1 VLTQRYSD
9 AAQKLENHV
18 RHRIDFVR
26 FCSLGLLIIVC
37 AGATTFGQ
45 NAKGI
50 ISGHVVDAVSAVLQ
64 GAQIKIDPIDRQVI
78 SDGQGNFLI
87 PDLDP
92 GTYEVEV
99 KFVGFK
105 DFDTKVSVAAGQI
118 AHVDAIMRVASS
130 SEQVEVYSERLH
142 GEADAINRERTSPNI
157 LNVLTSDVITS
168 LPNANIADA
177 VGRLPGVTLERD
189 EGEGK
194 YVQIRGT
201 EPRLSNTTID
211 GVNVPSPEGGVRQV
225 KLDTIPSD
233 LVESVEINKTLSAN
247 QDGDAIGGSVNLV
260 TKTAGE
266 RPTVT
271 MFGEGGYTPIFN
283 GRHVSDYGIT
293 MGKRFLADKKLGILG
308 GFTYDYNGRG
318 IDDIEPSPTPDSL
331 TPHYDSI
338 DLREY
343 RYDRTRWGTAGE
355 IDYKLSEGSGLY
367 VRAFYSDFKDYGDK
381 WVYTLNDFDVPSY
394 STEKRQPDYGIG
406 NVVLGG
412 KHLFQNSWLT
422 YELAV
427 ARGRQAAAAGNP
439 GAQFQYDPNSPFY
452 PLLQTTCYNDQSLA
466 MSKYRPAWS
475 QGCGDSKS
483 SPVYDMTQWDLAN
496 YSTTQGQTTQLNLQ
510 AAASYA
516 LNYHLGSRFST
527 FELGFKIRNQHKGQF
542 AYSPE
547 YDYNGTATA
556 SQFLENLHNN
566 HYYDGTYVFGP
577 LVNYDTIVA
586 YGRANAALFTV
597 DDAVTHLNSDAS
609 NFNLNERIT
618 AGYLM
623 NTVEFGKLR
632 LQTGLRFEATNVSGT
647 GYQVTINPDGSY
659 GGTTPVNSS
668 GSYLDP
674 LPSVQA
680 RYAITPNTA
689 IRAVYG
695 RGISRPNPQ
704 DIIPSITFDTSTNPP
719 TFSLGNPNLRAEHA
733 NDFDLLYEQ
742 YLNPLGLIQAGF
754 FYKDLGDPLVVLSH
768 FTSTPPVTEPG
779 SYPSYKVTQ
788 PANAGSAYVTGFEI
802 AYQQHLSFLPGYF
815 GGLGFSGNYSYT
827 ASQAKNVD
835 PLRTDSPA
843 LLRQAP
849 NTWNISPTYDHG
861 RFSLRLGLAYNG
873 ANIYAYQYENL
884 QYVTDVNGNQT
895 STLIPNPQVGG
906 TKGPAGDNYL
916 YAHLQVDAQINYLL
930 PKGFTVYVSGLNLSN
945 EVFGFYN
952 GSSQYVVQREYYHPT
967 YSFGVRWTPRNEK

>member
-1 VLTQRYSD
+1 MKDLTILVRLCKFTLWMTLY
-9 AAQKLENHV
+9 AA
-18 RHRIDFVR
+18 
-26 FCSLGLLIIVC
+26 ST
-37 AGATTFGQ
+37 AFGQ
-45 NAKGI
+45 NTKGI
-50 ISGHVVDAVSAVLQ
+50 ISGHVADTVNAVLQ
-64 GAQIKIDPIDRQVI
+64 GARIKIEPADRQVI

-87 PDLDP
+87 TDLDP
-92 GTYEVEV
+92 GTYDIEV

-105 DFDTKVSVAAGQI
+105 EFNTKVTVTAGQVS
-118 AHVDAIMRVASS
+118 HVEAVMRVASD
-130 SEQVEVYSERLH
+130 SEQVVVFSDRLH

-168 LPNANIADA
+168 LPNANVADA

-211 GVNVPSPEGGVRQV
+211 GVNVPSPESGVRQV

-266 RPTVT
+266 RPTIT
-271 MFGEGGYTPIFN
+271 MYGEGGYTPILN

-293 MGKRFLADKKLGILG
+293 LGKRLLADKKLGVLG

-318 IDDIEPSPTPDSL
+318 IDDIEPSPTSDSL
-331 TPHYDSI
+331 TPHWDSI

-343 RYDRTRWGTAGE
+343 RYDRTRWGAAGGV
-355 IDYKLSEGSGLY
+355 DYKLGQGSGLY
-367 VRAFYSDFKDYGDK
+367 ARAFYADFKDYGDK
-381 WVYTLNDFDVPSY
+381 WVYTLNDLDVPGY
-394 STEKRQPDYGIG
+394 KTEKRLPDYGIA
-406 NVVLGG
+406 NLALGG
-412 KHLFQNSWLT
+412 KHLFQDSWLS
-422 YELAV
+422 YEIAV
-427 ARGRQAAAAGNP
+427 ARARQAAAAGNP
-439 GAQFQYDPNSPFY
+439 GAGFQYDPNSPYY
-452 PLLQTTCYNDQSLA
+452 PVLQATCYNDQSRA
-466 MSKYRPAWS
+466 ASKYRPGWS
-475 QGCGDSKS
+475 QGCGDSLS
-483 SPVYDMTQWDLAN
+483 SPVYDMTQWDLTDYA
-496 YSTTQGQTTQLNLQ
+496 TTQGQTTQLNLQ

-516 LNYHLGSRFST
+516 FNYHAGTHFST
-527 FELGFKIRNQHKGQF
+527 FEFGFKIRNHHKGQF
-542 AYSPE
+542 AYSPD
-547 YDYNGTATA
+547 YVYNGTATA
-556 SQFLENLHNN
+556 SQFLENLQNH
-566 HYYDGTYVFGP
+566 HYYDGTYVYGP
-577 LVNYDTIVA
+577 LVDYDRIVA
-586 YGRANAALFTV
+586 YGKANPGLFSV

-623 NTVEFGKLR
+623 NTIELGRLS
-632 LQTGLRFEATNVSGT
+632 LQTGIRFEATNLSGT
-647 GYQVTINPDGSY
+647 GYRVNINPDQSY

-668 GSYLDP
+668 GAYLDP

-680 RYAITPNTA
+680 RYAITPNSA
-689 IRAVYG
+689 LRAVYG

-719 TFSLGNPNLRAEHA
+719 TFSLGNPRLKAEHA
-733 NDFDLLYEQ
+733 NSYDLLYEQ

-754 FYKDLGDPLVVLSH
+754 FYKDLGDPLVVLTNFSA
-768 FTSTPPVTEPG
+768 TPPVTEPG
-779 SYPSYKVTQ
+779 AYPIYKITQ

-802 AYQQHLSFLPGYF
+802 AYEQHLSFLPGLL

-827 ASQAKNVD
+827 ASQAKRVD

-861 RFSLRLGLAYNG
+861 HLSVRMGLAYNG
-873 ANIYAYQYENL
+873 ANIYQYQYENL
-884 QYVTDVNGNQT
+884 QYDDNGN
-895 STLIPNPQVGG
+895 LIPNPQVGD
-906 TKGPAGDNYL
+906 TKGPAGDQYL

-930 PKGFTVYVSGLNLSN
+930 PKGFTVYASDLNASN

-952 GSSQYVVQREYYHPT
+952 GSPQYVVQREYYHPT
-967 YSFGVRWTPRNEK
+967 YSFGVRWSPRVER

>member
-1 VLTQRYSD
+1 MKDRNSIARLCCFATLLT
-9 AAQKLENHV
+9 A
-18 RHRIDFVR
+18 
-26 FCSLGLLIIVC
+26 CT
-37 AGATTFGQ
+37 AGIAFGQ
-45 NAKGI
+45 NTKGI
-50 ISGHVVDAVSAVLQ
+50 LSGHIADTVGAVLQ
-64 GAQIKIDPIDRQVI
+64 GAQVAVSPTARQVT

-87 PDLDP
+87 TDLDP
-92 GTYEVEV
+92 GSYEVDI

-105 DFDTKVSVAAGQI
+105 DFSAKVTVSAGQV
-118 AHVDAIMRVASS
+118 ARVDATMQVASS
-130 SEQVEVYSERLH
+130 TEDVVVYADRLH
-142 GEADAINRERTSPNI
+142 GEAEEVNREHTSPNI

-211 GVNVPSPEGGVRQV
+211 GVNVPSPEGSVRQV
-225 KLDTIPSD
+225 KLDTIPAD

-266 RPTVT
+266 KPSIS
-271 MFGEGGYTPIFN
+271 MYGEGGYTPIFN
-283 GRHVSDYGIT
+283 GRGVSDFGIT
-293 MGKRFLADKKLGILG
+293 LGKRFLANKKLGVLG

-318 IDDIEPSPTPDSL
+318 IDDIEPVPTADSL

-338 DLREY
+338 DLRDY

-355 IDYKLSEGSGLY
+355 VDYKLNEGSGLY
-367 VRAFYSDFKDYGDK
+367 ARAFYADFKDYGDK
-381 WVYTLNDFDVPSY
+381 WVYTLNDTANPNSGNYQTPPSY
-394 STEKRQPDYGIG
+394 YTEKRLPDYGILS
-406 NVVLGG
+406 VALGG
-412 KHLFQNSWLT
+412 KHLFQDSWLN
-422 YELAV
+422 YEVAV

-439 GAQFQYDPNSPFY
+439 SANFALDPNGSAYAFS
-452 PLLQTTCYNDQSLA
+452 LTNCFNDQSRA
-466 MSKYRPAWS
+466 ASKYRPGWS
-475 QGCGDSKS
+475 AGCADSRS
-483 SPVYDMTQWDLAN
+483 SPVYDMTQWDLTD

-516 LNYHLGSRFST
+516 FNYHAGSHYST
-527 FELGFKIRNQHKGQF
+527 FEFGFKIRNDHKGQYAF
-542 AYSPE
+542 SPDYTYS
-547 YDYNGTATA
+547 GTATA
-556 SQFLENLHNN
+556 SQFLENLLNN
-566 HYYDGTYVFGP
+566 HYYDGTYVLGP

-586 YGRANAALFTV
+586 YGNSNPALFSV
-597 DDAVTHLNSDAS
+597 DEAVTHLNSDAS
-609 NFNLNERIT
+609 NYNLNERIT

-623 NTVEFGKLR
+623 NTIEFGKLR
-632 LQTGLRFEATNVSGT
+632 LQTGLRFEATNLSAT

-668 GSYLDP
+668 SSYLDP

-680 RYAITPNTA
+680 RYELTPNAA

-704 DIIPSITFDTSTNPP
+704 DIIPSITYDTTTSPP
-719 TFSLGNPNLRAEHA
+719 TFSLGNPSLKAEHA
-733 NDFDLLYEQ
+733 NDYDLLYER
-742 YLNPLGLIQAGF
+742 YLNPLGLIEAGF
-754 FYKDLGDPLVVLSH
+754 FYKDLGDPLVVLTH
-768 FTSTPPVTEPG
+768 FTSTPPVMEPG
-779 SYPSYKVTQ
+779 QTYPSYKVTQ
-788 PANAGSAYVTGFEI
+788 PANAGSAYVTGIEI
-802 AYQQHLSFLPGYF
+802 AYQQHLSFLPGLL

-827 ASQAKNVD
+827 ASQANNVD

-849 NTWNISPTYDHG
+849 NTWNISPTYD
-861 RFSLRLGLAYNG
+861 RRNLSVRVGLAYNQ
-873 ANIYAYQYENL
+873 ANIYQYQYENL
-884 QYVTDVNGNQT
+884 QYATDANGNQT

-916 YAHLQVDAQINYLL
+916 YTHLQVDAQVNYLL
-930 PKGFTVYVSGLNLSN
+930 PKGFTVYASDLNSN
-945 EVFGFYN
+945 NQVFGFYN
-952 GSSQYVVQREYYHPT
+952 GNSQYVVQREYYHPT
-967 YSFGVRWTPRNEK
+967 YSFGVRWSPRVEK

>member
-1 VLTQRYSD
+1 MTVITRNFFARLCVFSLLTGVCTAV
-9 AAQKLENHV
+9 AA
-18 RHRIDFVR
+18 
-26 FCSLGLLIIVC
+26 
-37 AGATTFGQ
+37 FGQ
-45 NAKGI
+45 SARGT
-50 ISGHVVDAVSAVLQ
+50 ISGHVIDTVGAALQ
-64 GAQIKIDPIDRQVI
+64 GAQITIDPLGRQVI

-87 PDLDP
+87 ADLDA
-92 GTYEVEV
+92 GSYQITVRA
-99 KFVGFK
+99 VGFR
-105 DFDTKVSVAAGQI
+105 DFKTTVGVSGGQL
-118 AHVDAIMRVASS
+118 ARVDATMQVGSS
-130 SEQVEVYSERLH
+130 TEQVVVYSDRLH

-211 GVNVPSPEGGVRQV
+211 GVNVPSPESGVRQV

-233 LVESVEINKTLSAN
+233 LVESVEIHKTLSAN

-266 RPTVT
+266 RPTIT
-271 MFGEGGYTPIFN
+271 MYGEGGYTPIFN

-293 MGKRFLADKKLGILG
+293 LGKRFLADKKLGVLG

-318 IDDIEPSPTPDSL
+318 IDDIEPSPTSDSL

-343 RYDRTRWGTAGE
+343 RYDRTRWGAAGE
-355 IDYKLSEGSGLY
+355 VDYKLSEGSGLY
-367 VRAFYSDFKDYGDK
+367 ARAFYSDFKDYGDK
-381 WVYTLNDFDVPSY
+381 WVYTLNDFDVPQY
-394 STEKRQPDYGIG
+394 STEKRLPDYGIL
-406 NVVLGG
+406 NVALGG
-412 KHLFQNSWLT
+412 KHLFQNSWLN
-422 YELAV
+422 YEVAV

-439 GAQFQYDPNSPFY
+439 GAQFQYDPNSPY
-452 PLLQTTCYNDQSLA
+452 YSLLKVNCFNDQGRA
-466 MSKYRPAWS
+466 ASKYRPGWS
-475 QGCGDSKS
+475 KGCGDSLS
-483 SPVYDMTQWDLAN
+483 SPVYDPTQWDLAN

-516 LNYHLGSRFST
+516 FNYQLGSHFST
-527 FELGFKIRNQHKGQF
+527 FEFGFKIRNHHKGQF

-547 YDYNGTATA
+547 YDYGGSATA

-566 HYYDGTYVFGP
+566 HYYDGTYVYGP
-577 LVNYDTIVA
+577 LVDYDTIVA
-586 YGRANAALFTV
+586 YGKANPALFTV

-623 NTVEFGKLR
+623 NTVELGRLR
-632 LQTGLRFEATNVSGT
+632 LQAGLRFEATNVSGT
-647 GYQVTINPDGSY
+647 GYQVAINPDGSY
-659 GGTTPVNSS
+659 GGTTPVNNS

-674 LPSVQA
+674 LPSVQV
-680 RYAITPNTA
+680 RYAITPNAA
-689 IRAVYG
+689 IRGVYG
-695 RGISRPNPQ
+695 RGMSRPNPQ
-704 DIIPSITFDTSTNPP
+704 DIIPSITFDTSSNPP
-719 TFSLGNPNLRAEHA
+719 TFSLGNPKLKAEHA

-754 FYKDLGDPLVVLSH
+754 FYKALGDPLVVLTT
-768 FTSTPPVTEPG
+768 FTTTPPVTEPG
-779 SYPSYKVTQ
+779 SYSSYKITQ

-802 AYQQHLSFLPGYF
+802 AYQQHLSFLPGVL

-827 ASQAKNVD
+827 ASQAKRVD
-835 PLRTDSPA
+835 PLRTDNPA

-849 NTWNISPTYDHG
+849 NTWNISPTYDRG

-873 ANIYAYQYENL
+873 ANIYQYQYENL
-884 QYVTDVNGNQT
+884 QYATDANGNQT
-895 STLIPNPQVGG
+895 GTLIPNPQVGG

-916 YAHLQVDAQINYLL
+916 YAHLQVDAQANYLL

-952 GSSQYVVQREYYHPT
+952 GSPQYVVQREYYHPT
-967 YSFGVRWTPRNEK
+967 YSFGLRWSPRAEK

>member
-1 VLTQRYSD
+1 VRDQKFFARLCSFIILMIFC
-9 AAQKLENHV
+9 AATVAL
-18 RHRIDFVR
+18 
-26 FCSLGLLIIVC
+26 
-37 AGATTFGQ
+37 AQ
-45 NAKGI
+45 NPKGI
-50 ISGHVVDAVSAVLQ
+50 INGHVVDTQDAVLQ
-64 GAQIKIDPIDRQVI
+64 GAQIKIDPTDRQVI
-78 SDGQGNFLI
+78 SDVQGNFLI
-87 PDLDP
+87 TDLDP

-105 DFDTKVSVAAGQI
+105 EFDTKIHVTAGQV
-118 AHVDAIMRVASS
+118 AHVDATMRIESNA
-130 SEQVEVYSERLH
+130 EQVAVYSDRVH
-142 GEADAINRERTSPNI
+142 GEADAINRERTSANI

-211 GVNVPSPEGGVRQV
+211 GVNVPSPEGTVRQV

-266 RPTVT
+266 EPTIS
-271 MFGEGGYTPIFN
+271 MYGEGGYTPIFN

-293 MGKRFLADKKLGILG
+293 LGKRFLKDKRLGVLG

-318 IDDIEPSPTPDSL
+318 IDDIEPSPTSDSL
-331 TPHYDSI
+331 APHYDGM

-343 RYDRTRWGTAGE
+343 RYDRTRWGVAGGL
-355 IDYKLSEGSGLY
+355 DYKLNEGSGIY
-367 VRAFYSDFKDYGDK
+367 ARAFYSDFKDFGDK
-381 WVYTLNDFDVPSY
+381 WVYSLSNGVPSY
-394 STEKRQPDYGIG
+394 STEKRLPDYGIG
-406 NVVLGG
+406 NLALGG
-412 KHLFQNSWLT
+412 KHLFQNSWLS
-422 YELAV
+422 YEVAV
-427 ARGRQAAAAGNP
+427 SRARQAAAAGNP
-439 GAQFQYDPNSPFY
+439 GARFELDPNGTAYAFA
-452 PLLQTTCYNDQSLA
+452 QTGCFNDQSRA
-466 MSKYRPAWS
+466 ASKYRPGWS
-475 QGCGDSKS
+475 QGCADSKN
-483 SPVYDMTQWDLAN
+483 SPIYDMTQWDLTD

-516 LNYHLGSRFST
+516 FNYHAGSHFST
-527 FELGFKIRNQHKGQF
+527 FEFGFKIRNQHKGQF
-542 AYSPE
+542 AYSPN
-547 YDYNGTATA
+547 YSFNGTATA
-556 SQFLENLHNN
+556 SQFLENLQNN
-566 HYYDGTYVFGP
+566 HYYDGTYIYGR
-577 LVNYDTIVA
+577 LVDYDAIVA
-586 YGRANAALFTV
+586 YGKANPGLFSVDEAL
-597 DDAVTHLNSDAS
+597 THLNSDAS
-609 NFNLNERIT
+609 NYNLNERIT

-623 NTVEFGKLR
+623 NTIQLGKLS

-659 GGTTPVNSS
+659 GGTSAVNSS

-680 RYAITPNTA
+680 RYALTQNAA

-704 DIIPSITFDTSTNPP
+704 NIIPSITFDTSTNPP
-719 TFSLGNPNLRAEHA
+719 TFSLGNPKLKAEHA
-733 NDFDLLYEQ
+733 NNYDLLYEQ

-754 FYKDLGDPLVVLSH
+754 FYKDLGDPLVVLTNFS
-768 FTSTPPVTEPG
+768 SNPPIAEPG
-779 SYPSYKVTQ
+779 SFPTYKITQ
-788 PANAGSAYVTGFEI
+788 PSNAGSAYVTGLEI
-802 AYQQHLSFLPGYF
+802 AYQQHLSFLPGLL

-827 ASQAKNVD
+827 ASEARHVD
-835 PLRTDSPA
+835 PLRTDNPA

-849 NTWNISPTYDHG
+849 NTWNLSPTYDHG
-861 RFSLRLGLAYNG
+861 PLSLRLGLAYNG

-884 QYVTDVNGNQT
+884 QYASDANGNTT
-895 STLIPNPQVGG
+895 STIIPNPQVGG
-906 TKGPAGDNYL
+906 SKGPAGDSYL
-916 YAHLQVDAQINYLL
+916 YSHLQVDAQVNYLL
-930 PKGFTVYVSGLNLSN
+930 PKGFTAYVSGLNLSN

-952 GSSQYVVQREYYHPT
+952 GSPQYVVQREYYHPT
-967 YSFGVRWTPRNEK
+967 YSFGLRWSPRSER